1 MLKHYSCHP
10 STLERFPAT
19 PPPSATLSSIHQP
32 TMTSNLEPFG
42 ASKCLHA
49 QIQPV
54 PVSSTS
60 NPSAVI
66 KGVVC
71 ISNTACSYRITYLF
85 YPHSTNPHNFKQMLN
100 AFKTIREC
108 SRLSTQLAQVGSPT
122 SYDHVRH
129 TILVK
134 PSWLSRLLNNLHL
147 FDFHALKIL
156 FSHGWKQIHYC
167 PVTMGS

>member
-10 STLERFPAT
+10 STLERF
-19 PPPSATLSSIHQP
+19 SSNP
-32 TMTSNLEPFG
+32 TTICNIVQYSPTNHDQQSEPFG

-122 SYDHVRH
+122 SYDHVSH

-156 FSHGWKQIHYC
+156 FSHGWRQIHYC